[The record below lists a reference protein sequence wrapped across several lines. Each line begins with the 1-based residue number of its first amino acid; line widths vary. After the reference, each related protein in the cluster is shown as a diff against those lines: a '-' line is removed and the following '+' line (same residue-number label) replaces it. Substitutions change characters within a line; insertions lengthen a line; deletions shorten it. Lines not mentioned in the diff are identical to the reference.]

1 MSPLPR
7 CTHHSSP
14 FPRSGAR
21 AMAAAGGAAQPKQG
35 VKRGTA
41 GWGWGTGDQGKE
53 CVCGGGWVRV
63 PALMAAASRTLT
75 GRPPAM
81 HCRTRP
87 LRVRS
92 ESSPGSRGPLE
103 ARGWGSGAPH
113 LLRVA
118 AAGVGRGGSCLV
130 GKTPEGARATGGP
143 GKRTCLQRPIL
154 VAPAPRGAL
163 RKCPGGVL
171 EPRFA
176 RLPPSRWDL
185 HYHLIKKQSKKNKK
199 RCCCPSEG
207 EGALELVMCGNQPQH
222 PGRYVCAF
230 LPGAALPT

>member
-1 MSPLPR
+1 M
-7 CTHHSSP
+7 
-14 FPRSGAR
+14 
-21 AMAAAGGAAQPKQG
+21 
-35 VKRGTA
+35 
-41 GWGWGTGDQGKE
+41 
-53 CVCGGGWVRV
+53 RV
-63 PALMAAASRTLT
+63 PALMAAESRTLT

-81 HCRTRP
+81 QRRTRP

-92 ESSPGSRGPLE
+92 ESRIFPRIPRTVGGPGLGPL
-103 ARGWGSGAPH
+103 GAAS
-113 LLRVA
+113 VA
-118 AAGVGRGGSCLV
+118 GGGGRGGEGRFLSG
-130 GKTPEGARATGGP
+130 GKDPRGRQGYRRAREANLPAKAYPGG
-143 GKRTCLQRPIL
+143 TCPS
-154 VAPAPRGAL
+154 GAL

-185 HYHLIKKQSKKNKK
+185 HYHLIKKHSKKNKK

-207 EGALELVMCGNQPQH
+207 EGALELVMCGNQPRH